1 MNEMNGTETFVL
13 ETIESFDAARL
24 KIVVGIATSGRREIL
39 SHTIGL
45 LARQTRLPDY
55 LIVCPANSDDV
66 DASVLA
72 RFPAPTAIVTGA
84 LGSSA
89 QRNRILFEA
98 IDADIVVFFDDD
110 YFGCIDYLARIEQLF
125 TDNPDVV
132 AATGRPLEDGATGPG
147 LSVEH
152 ALAAVSNAKEQPPGV
167 AIEATYGA
175 YGCNMAF
182 RLHPVRNYAVLFDE
196 NLPLYGWQEDIDF
209 SRSLA
214 PHGRIVQYEALR
226 GVHLGNKR
234 GRTSGVRF
242 GYSQV
247 ANPVYLVKKGTLSSA
262 YARPMVIRNIFAN
275 LLRFFW
281 PEAWVDRKGRLRGNI
296 LALIDIARGRVTPS
310 RILTLR

>member
-1 MNEMNGTETFVL
+1 MVETM
-13 ETIESFDAARL
+13 ESMEPTRL

-39 SHTIGL
+39 SLTIGL
-45 LARQTRLPDY
+45 LARQTRLPDH
-55 LIVCPANSDDV
+55 LVVCPASADDV
-66 DASVLA
+66 DASILA
-72 RFPAPTAIVTGA
+72 DFPASTAIVTGA

-89 QRNRILFEA
+89 QRNQILSEA
-98 IDADIVVFFDDD
+98 TDADVVIFFDDD
-110 YFGCIDYLARIEQLF
+110 YFACDDYLARIEQLF
-125 TDNPDVV
+125 ADNVDIV

-147 LSVEH
+147 LTVEH
-152 ALAAVSNAKEQPPGV
+152 AQAVVSRAQQLPPGR
-167 AIEATYGA
+167 AIAATYGA

-182 RLHPVRNYAVLFDE
+182 RLSPVRTYAVRFDE

-214 PHGRIVQYEALR
+214 AHGRIVQYEALR

-247 ANPVYLVKKGTLSSA
+247 ANPIYLVRKGTLSSE
-262 YARPMVIRNIFAN
+262 YARPMVVRNILAN

-296 LALIDIARGRVTPS
+296 LALIDIASGRVTPR

>member
-1 MNEMNGTETFVL
+1 MTPMA
-13 ETIESFDAARL
+13 ETIASADATRPN
-24 KIVVGIATSGRREIL
+24 IVVGIATSGRREIL
-39 SHTIGL
+39 SLTIGL

-55 LIVCPANSDDV
+55 LVICPASLDDV
-66 DASVLA
+66 DASVLVD
-72 RFPAPTAIVTGA
+72 FPAPAAIVTGA

-89 QRNRILFEA
+89 QRNRILSEA
-98 IDADIVVFFDDD
+98 TDADVVVFFDDD
-110 YFGCIDYLARIEQLF
+110 YFTCNDYLARIEQLF
-125 TDNPDVV
+125 SDHPDIV

-147 LSVEH
+147 LSVAH
-152 ALAAVSNAKEQPPGV
+152 AQAVVDSAQQLPPGG

-182 RLHPVRNYAVLFDE
+182 RLGPVRAHAVLFDE

-214 PHGRIVQYEALR
+214 EYGRIVQYQALR

-247 ANPVYLVKKGTLSSA
+247 ANPIYLVRKGTLSSD
-262 YARPMVIRNIFAN
+262 YARPMVVRNILAN

-281 PEAWVDRKGRLRGNI
+281 PEAWVDRKGRLKGNI
-296 LALIDIARGRVTPS
+296 LALLDVARGRVTPR

>member
-1 MNEMNGTETFVL
+1 MLERVESTET
-13 ETIESFDAARL
+13 ARL

-39 SHTIGL
+39 SQTIGL
-45 LARQTRLPDY
+45 LARQTCLPDH
-55 LIVCPANSDDV
+55 LIVCPANIDDV

-72 RFPAPTAIVTGA
+72 DFPAPTSIVTGA

-89 QRNRILFEA
+89 QRNRILSEA
-98 IDADIVVFFDDD
+98 ADADVVVFFDDD
-110 YFGCIDYLARIEQLF
+110 YFGCNDYLARIEQLF
-125 TDNPDVV
+125 ADNPDVV

-147 LSVEH
+147 LSVAH
-152 ALAAVSNAKEQPPGV
+152 ALATVSSAQERQPGNAIQ
-167 AIEATYGA
+167 ATYGA

-182 RLHPVRNYAVLFDE
+182 RLDPVRIHAVLFDE

-209 SRSLA
+209 SRTLA
-214 PHGRIVQYEALR
+214 PHGRIVEYEALR

-247 ANPVYLVKKGTLSSA
+247 ANPVYLVKKGTVSSD
-262 YARPMVIRNIFAN
+262 YARPMVIRNILAN
-275 LLRFFW
+275 MLRFFW
-281 PEAWVDRKGRLRGNI
+281 PEAWVDRKGRLKGNI
-296 LALIDIARGRVTPS
+296 LALVDVARGRVTPS

>member
-1 MNEMNGTETFVL
+1 MA
-13 ETIESFDAARL
+13 ETIKSTDASSL

-39 SHTIGL
+39 SLTIGL

-55 LIVCPANSDDV
+55 LVICPASPDDV
-66 DASVLA
+66 DASIIA
-72 RFPAPTAIVTGA
+72 DFQAPAAVVTGA

-89 QRNRILFEA
+89 QRNRILLEA
-98 IDADIVVFFDDD
+98 TDADIVIFFDDD
-110 YFGCIDYLARIEQLF
+110 YFACNDYLARIEQLF
-125 TDNPDVV
+125 SDHPDIV
-132 AATGRPLEDGATGPG
+132 AVTGRPLEDGATGPG
-147 LSVEH
+147 LPIAH
-152 ALAAVSNAKEQPPGV
+152 AQAVVDSAQRLSPGRT
-167 AIEATYGA
+167 INATYGA

-182 RLHPVRNYAVLFDE
+182 RLGPVRAHAILFDE

-214 PHGRIVQYEALR
+214 PYGRIVQYEALR

-247 ANPVYLVKKGTLSSA
+247 ANPIYLVKKGTLSSD
-262 YARPMVIRNIFAN
+262 YARPMVIRNILAN
-275 LLRFFW
+275 LLRSLW
-281 PEAWVDRKGRLRGNI
+281 PEAWIDRKGRLKGNI
-296 LALIDIARGRVTPS
+296 LALFDVARGRVTPR

>member
-1 MNEMNGTETFVL
+1 MAETM
-13 ETIESFDAARL
+13 ESSEATRL
-24 KIVVGIATSGRREIL
+24 KIVVGIATSGRREIVSL
-39 SHTIGL
+39 TIGL
-45 LARQTRLPDY
+45 LARQTRLPDH
-55 LIVCPANSDDV
+55 LVVSPASADDV

-72 RFPAPTAIVTGA
+72 EFPTSTAIVTGA

-89 QRNRILFEA
+89 QRNRILSEA
-98 IDADIVVFFDDD
+98 ADADVVIFFDDD
-110 YFGCIDYLARIEQLF
+110 YFACDDYLARIEQLF
-125 TDNPDVV
+125 ADNVDIV

-147 LSVEH
+147 LTVEH
-152 ALAAVSNAKEQPPGV
+152 AQAVVRSAEQLLPGS

-182 RLHPVRNYAVLFDE
+182 RLNPVRTYAVLFDE

-214 PHGRIVQYEALR
+214 AHGRIVQYEALR

-247 ANPVYLVKKGTLSSA
+247 ANPIYLVRKGTLSSD
-262 YARPMVIRNIFAN
+262 YARPMVVRNILAN

-296 LALIDIARGRVTPS
+296 LALIDIARGRVTPR